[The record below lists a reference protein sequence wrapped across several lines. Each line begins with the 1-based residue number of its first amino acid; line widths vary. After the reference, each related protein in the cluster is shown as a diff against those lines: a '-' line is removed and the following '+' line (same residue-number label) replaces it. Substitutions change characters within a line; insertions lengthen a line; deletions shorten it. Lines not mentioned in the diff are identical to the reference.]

1 MKQIILPKRI
11 IQNKNIIGVENLKTK
26 KPNIVVLRRDQNW
39 LDSIAVVKA
48 PASITIDFGK
58 EMNGGIRVLT
68 CGVDTFTT
76 KVHIRFGESLSE
88 VNSTIGE
95 KNATNNHSIR
105 DLNAELSMF
114 ANAYFGDTGFR
125 YVRIDFLEETTVYL
139 QSIVC
144 ENYILKKKAIY
155 NYTGE
160 DKRIKD
166 IFKVAKRTIDLCTTD
181 DCVWDGI
188 KRDRLIWIGDIHP
201 EMLALTTLYGKMY
214 QVENSLEF
222 IKMHTPFGIWM
233 NGIPTY
239 SMWWVITVIDYYN
252 RTDNAEFAKLQLNYI
267 NQLLMQ
273 FDGVVLDDGTL
284 NFPWYFVDWPT
295 HELKDAVSGV
305 YYICKWMVNLVKE
318 FFSKFN
324 YNCNLVD
331 KLIKKLNKTVVDDS
345 DKKQIIA
352 LKYFAYGSISE
363 KDYLKLIDGN
373 SKGIST
379 FMSYYI
385 LKAIAS
391 VNVGKA
397 IEIAKEYFGA
407 MIDLG
412 STTLWEDFDL
422 SWADGSS
429 RIDKMPKKGQ
439 KSAHGDFGAHCYE
452 GFRCSLCHGWAT
464 GVIAF
469 IKEYCK

>member
-1 MKQIILPKRI
+1 MKQRILPKKI
-11 IQNKNIIGVENLKTK
+11 IQSNNIIGAQNLKIE
-26 KPNIVVLRRDQNW
+26 KPDMVVLRRDQGW
-39 LDSIAVVKA
+39 FDTIAVVKA
-48 PASITIDFGK
+48 PASITLDFGK
-58 EMNGGIRVLT
+58 EMNGGIRILT
-68 CGVDTFTT
+68 CGIDTFTT

-88 VNSTIGE
+88 ANSTIGK
-95 KNATNNHSIR
+95 KNSTNNHSIR
-105 DLNAELSMF
+105 DINAELSMF
-114 ANAYFGDTGFR
+114 ADAYFGDTGFR
-125 YVRIDFLEETTVYL
+125 YVRIDFLEDTTIYL

-144 ENYILKKKAIY
+144 ENYILRKKSIY
-155 NYTGE
+155 NYDGD

-181 DCVWDGI
+181 NYVWDGI

-201 EMLALTTLYGKMY
+201 EMLALSTLYGKTY

-222 IKMHTPFGIWM
+222 IKKHTPFGLWM

-252 RTDNAEFAKLQLNYI
+252 RTGNAEFAKLQLDYI
-267 NQLLMQ
+267 NQLLLQ
-273 FDGVVLDDGTL
+273 IDGVISDDGTL

-295 HELKDAVSGV
+295 HGLKDAVAGV
-305 YYICKWMVNLVKE
+305 YYICKWMVNLAKE
-318 FFSKFN
+318 FFLKFG
-324 YNCNLVD
+324 YDYSIVD
-331 KLIKKLNKTVVDDS
+331 KLILKLNKTTVEES

-352 LKYFAYGSISE
+352 LKYFAYGAISE
-363 KDYLKLIDGN
+363 KDYLKLIEGN
-373 SKGIST
+373 SKGMST

-391 VNVGKA
+391 VNVENAVK
-397 IEIAKEYFGA
+397 IAKEYFGT

-412 STTLWEDFDL
+412 ATTFWEDFDL
-422 SWADGSS
+422 SWANGSC
-429 RIDKMPKKGQ
+429 RIDKLPKKGQ

-469 IKEYCK
+469 IKEYCR